1 MPGDEPGSVQEV
13 LCQMSGRHREPR
25 IVQHA
30 SLFDQFGK
38 LMDFL
43 RSDLNEEVVTST
55 HAGSRPGESWAD
67 VIFSFVLSK
76 ILLQIM
82 EQATAENLLTELTLA
97 ANGGIYGTAAR
108 GQTLPAKDCTW
119 ADDSAFPLSDADPQR
134 LLAKTSRMGS
144 LILDYCQR
152 HGMAPNLRPKK
163 TAIILAVRGKGSQ
176 RAKKQWFPQGAKSL
190 HLRDLDL
197 KIQVTGQYVHLGGL
211 VDTELKLMGE
221 ARRRL
226 SMAKASFDSGK
237 ALLYTNMTIPLP
249 VRASLFATS
258 VTSTFFSLA
267 LWVEE
272 GEAWNKLE
280 VGFTTLAGSLLSI
293 AQVGAVSAHS

>member
-211 VDTELKLMGE
+211 VDTELQG
-221 ARRRL
+221 AP
-226 SMAKASFDSGK
+226 
-237 ALLYTNMTIPLP
+237 LYKHDDPP
-249 VRASLFATS
+249 AGA
-258 VTSTFFSLA
+258 SLA
-267 LWVEE
+267 LCHFSDIDLLQS
-272 GEAWNKLE
+272 GF
-280 VGFTTLAGSLLSI
+280 VG
-293 AQVGAVSAHS
+293 